1 VATNVVSD
9 TKRYIQLALITLAG
23 GAIYPL
29 IYLRQNFEVS
39 ILESF
44 GITLT
49 QLGQCYSLLGVMFV
63 VTYIP
68 SGWLSDRFSPR
79 WLISFSLVLTAAL
92 GLWFSTMP
100 GYSELRIIFFGWGI
114 ATGLTFWAAMIKGVA
129 VIARSQEQGRFFGI
143 LDGGRGLV
151 EAILAS
157 IAVAWF
163 SYSLTS
169 LEQPTEVALQKVI
182 YFYVGFA
189 LLIAPLVVLVV
200 EDLKVEHD
208 GGDQPADTAATLT
221 TWESLK
227 IIVASKELWLGAIC
241 IWSGYQLFW
250 ATYSFSGYLQT
261 QFGMSAVAVGTITVA
276 KLWMRPI
283 GAIGAGFVGDYFNLE
298 KTLGWLLLASTV
310 SLLGII
316 LVPVDTSVTG
326 LLVIV
331 LTIGLLTYAVRGIF
345 WGTLDRAD
353 LPLQTKGLAIGVVS
367 FIGYS
372 PDIYLPLI
380 NGPILEY
387 WPGRTGYSIYFGI
400 IVVTGLIGAVAAFRL
415 QRLLAAREVV
425 Q

>member
-1 VATNVVSD
+1 MATNVVSD

-151 EAILAS
+151 EAILL
-157 IAVAWF
+157 
-163 SYSLTS
+163 YSTCCS
-169 LEQPTEVALQKVI
+169 ALK
-182 YFYVGFA
+182 
-189 LLIAPLVVLVV
+189 
-200 EDLKVEHD
+200 
-208 GGDQPADTAATLT
+208 
-221 TWESLK
+221 
-227 IIVASKELWLGAIC
+227 C
-241 IWSGYQLFW
+241 
-250 ATYSFSGYLQT
+250 
-261 QFGMSAVAVGTITVA
+261 
-276 KLWMRPI
+276 
-283 GAIGAGFVGDYFNLE
+283 LE
-298 KTLGWLLLASTV
+298 KMNR
-310 SLLGII
+310 
-316 LVPVDTSVTG
+316 P
-326 LLVIV
+326 
-331 LTIGLLTYAVRGIF
+331 F
-345 WGTLDRAD
+345 
-353 LPLQTKGLAIGVVS
+353 
-367 FIGYS
+367 
-372 PDIYLPLI
+372 
-380 NGPILEY
+380 
-387 WPGRTGYSIYFGI
+387 
-400 IVVTGLIGAVAAFRL
+400 
-415 QRLLAAREVV
+415 
-425 Q
+425 

>member
-1 VATNVVSD
+1 MATNVVSD

-298 KTLGWLLLASTV
+298 KTLGWL
-310 SLLGII
+310 
-316 LVPVDTSVTG
+316 
-326 LLVIV
+326 
-331 LTIGLLTYAVRGIF
+331 
-345 WGTLDRAD
+345 
-353 LPLQTKGLAIGVVS
+353 
-367 FIGYS
+367 
-372 PDIYLPLI
+372 
-380 NGPILEY
+380 
-387 WPGRTGYSIYFGI
+387 
-400 IVVTGLIGAVAAFRL
+400 
-415 QRLLAAREVV
+415 
-425 Q
+425 